1 MESQLSFDSLG
12 TSLKE
17 ATFIVVD
24 LETTGGS
31 PDGADI
37 TEIGAV
43 KIRGGEII
51 GEFQTLI
58 NPGYEIPPFITVL
71 TGITDAMVAPAPR
84 IEEVIPTLFAF
95 FGDENS
101 VYLVAHNAP
110 FDISFLKAATEKSG
124 RKWPKYRA
132 LDTAKIARRTLTR
145 DEVPNNKLST
155 LAPFFGA
162 DSQPNH
168 RALDDARATVDV
180 FHGLLERLGSFG
192 IETVEDLNDFSHRLT
207 PAQQNKR
214 HLIQGIPTGP
224 GIYIFR
230 GPQNEALYI
239 GVSKNLAAR
248 VRNYFSSSEARS
260 RVLEMIALAE
270 KIETIQTPTLIEA
283 EIRELRLI
291 KDLKPRYNRKSKFPE
306 KKIWLK
312 LTTENYPRIS
322 TVRGVDSLE
331 KSHSWA
337 GPFAGVEEAELAK
350 AAIYEI
356 EKIRQCR
363 IRITKQSI
371 KLASPCV
378 LYGMDK
384 CGAPCIGAQSQDHY
398 STIVE
403 TIKELFTSSSLI
415 LERSLIDKMQRLAVE
430 EKFEEALAIRNRLSA
445 FAKGVSR
452 GENIRSLTRIP
463 EIVLRIS
470 NQIVL
475 IKYGKLITSALLK
488 NYPHLDSVYLEEV
501 VNSLRSIASHA
512 VLEDSVLPSGNY
524 EETEKLLKLFKEDV
538 EILFIDDSNGGF
550 CLPLNGA
557 TSIRHRLKKSLE
569 SNSHQDIGNSFGE
582 RKRIDRV
589 SYNRLGP

>member
-1 MESQLSFDSLG
+1 MNSQLSFDALG
-12 TSLKE
+12 TSLKG
-17 ATFIVVD
+17 ATFVVVD

-31 PDGADI
+31 PQEADI

-43 KIRGGEII
+43 KIRGGEVI

-84 IEEVIPTLFAF
+84 IEEVIPTLFEF
-95 FGDENS
+95 FGDEDS

-110 FDISFLKAATEKSG
+110 FDISFLKAAAEKSG

-180 FHGLLERLGSFG
+180 FHGLLARLGSFG
-192 IETVEDLNDFSHRLT
+192 IETVEDLTDFSHRLT
-207 PAQQNKR
+207 SAQQNKR

-224 GIYIFR
+224 GLYIFR
-230 GPQNEALYI
+230 GPKNEALYI

-260 RVLEMIALAE
+260 RILEMIVIAE
-270 KIETIQTPTLIEA
+270 KIEVIQTPTLIEA

-291 KDLKPRYNRKSKFPE
+291 KELKPRYNRRSKFPE

-312 LTTENYPRIS
+312 LTTEHYPRIS
-322 TVRGVDSLE
+322 TVRGLDSLE
-331 KSHSWA
+331 KSHVWA
-337 GPFAGVEEAELAK
+337 GPFAGVDEAELAK
-350 AAIYEI
+350 EAIYEV

-403 TIKELFTSSSLI
+403 TIKELFTSSALLLEKSLS
-415 LERSLIDKMQRLAVE
+415 EKMQRLARE
-430 EKFEEALAIRNRLSA
+430 EKFEEALSIRNRLSA

-452 GENIRSLTRIP
+452 GEAIRSITRIP
-463 EIVLRIS
+463 EMALRVFDQVI
-470 NQIVL
+470 L
-475 IKYGKLITSALLK
+475 IKHGKLITSATLK
-488 NYPHLDSVYLEEV
+488 NYQNIDGAYLQDLLDS
-501 VNSLRSIASHA
+501 LRLIASHV
-512 VLEDSVLPSGNY
+512 VLEDSLLPSGNY
-524 EETEKLLKLFKEDV
+524 EETEKLLALFKGEV
-538 EILFIDDSNGGF
+538 EILFIDESAGAL
-550 CLPLNGA
+550 CLPVNGA
-557 TSIRHRLKKSLE
+557 TWLRHRLKKSME
-569 SNSHQDIGNSFGE
+569 NSSDQDIGNSFSE

-589 SYNRLGP
+589 SHNRFRP